1 MMMTD
6 RVFED
11 DTCFEVFDK
20 GEEFEVYVF
29 DTETSD
35 RGQGQ
40 VRITVREDNG
50 WGVER
55 ATFSMTPEEATLM
68 KEFLIKQG
76 Y

>member
-1 MMMTD
+1 MTD

-40 VRITVREDNG
+40 VMITCREDAG
-50 WGVER
+50 WQSQNVNIVI
-55 ATFSMTPEEATLM
+55 TPEEATLM

>member
-1 MMMTD
+1 MTD

-35 RGQGQ
+35 RGQGK
-40 VRITVREDNG
+40 VMITCREDNG

-68 KEFLIKQG
+68 KEFLIKHG

>member
-1 MMMTD
+1 
-6 RVFED
+6 
-11 DTCFEVFDK
+11 
-20 GEEFEVYVF
+20 
-29 DTETSD
+29 
-35 RGQGQ
+35 